1 MSPSTTEAIQAL
13 KRHWGRKL
21 VILGHHY
28 QYDEIIEHTDIA
40 GDSLELARKIPEQQA
55 EHIVFCGVDFMAET
69 AAILAHDNQ
78 RVSMPDTSASCVMA
92 DMAPAPLVGHILEQL
107 QRDGR
112 RVIPLAYV
120 NSSAA
125 IKALCGEFGG
135 SVCTSANAA
144 TMLRWALHQGD
155 QVLFLPDQHLGINT
169 ARHIGLGE
177 HQWHTLNIRSRG
189 AQLDNRAIHNAQLL
203 LWPGLCAVHAKFHL
217 HNVATIRRQDPHACI
232 LVHPEC
238 HPDVVQ
244 AADGAGSTSYLIDYA
259 ARAKPG
265 ARLYIGTEC
274 NLVFRLQRQYQD
286 TLSIAPLRISACSN
300 MGKTTATKLENV
312 LQSLPHASVML
323 VDPKIQS
330 PALLALQRMLETCAP
345 TADKEKA

>member
-1 MSPSTTEAIQAL
+1 MSLGTAETIQAQ

-28 QYDEIIEHTDIA
+28 QHDEIIEHTDIA
-40 GDSLELARKIPEQQA
+40 GDSLELARKIPEQKA

-69 AAILAHDNQ
+69 AAILAHSNQ
-78 RVSMPDTSASCVMA
+78 RVYMPDTSASCVMA

-107 QRDGR
+107 HREGK

-144 TMLRWALHQGD
+144 TMLRWALQQGD
-155 QVLFLPDQHLGINT
+155 QVLFLPDQHLGVNT
-169 ARHIGLGE
+169 ARQIGLEE
-177 HQWHTLNIRSRG
+177 HQWHTLNIRGRG
-189 AQLDNRAIHNAQLL
+189 AHLNTRAINAAQLL

-217 HNVATIRRQDPHACI
+217 QNVATIRRHDPQATI

-244 AADGAGSTSYLIDYA
+244 AADGAGSTSFLIGYA

-265 ARLYIGTEC
+265 SRLYIGTEC
-274 NLVFRLQRQYQD
+274 NLVYRLQRQYQD
-286 TLSIAPLRISACSN
+286 TLSIAPLRVSACSN
-300 MGKTTATKLENV
+300 MGKTTATKLAN
-312 LQSLPHASVML
+312 LLGRLPHAPVMS

-330 PALLALQRMLETCAP
+330 PALLALQRMLEACNPA
-345 TADKEKA
+345 AHKEKA